1 MHSNDMK
8 KYDGLLSYFFF
19 YDENVA
25 YPILRNQK
33 ETIQMNYAAEMFE
46 YHIWANR
53 TILGRIQE
61 LPSDVLSREVNS
73 SFPTLAH
80 ALSHIYA
87 VDKMWYLVLMGTEMP
102 EAFQACME
110 LNTEV
115 LPTADEYIFAF
126 DQLSELYRD
135 WFRSQPDLEQ
145 PVRLD
150 NPFTGIRDTRLSEM
164 VLHVVNHGTYHRG
177 NVSTMLRQLGHAS
190 VMNDYALFWYQKPVE
205 SL

>member
-1 MHSNDMK
+1 
-8 KYDGLLSYFFF
+8 
-19 YDENVA
+19 
-25 YPILRNQK
+25 
-33 ETIQMNYAAEMFE
+33 MNYAAEMFE

-61 LPSDVLSREVNS
+61 LPSDVLSQEVNT

-87 VDKMWYLVLMGTEMP
+87 VDKMWYLVLTGTEMP
-102 EAFQACME
+102 EALQTCMQ
-110 LNTEV
+110 LNTDV
-115 LPTADEYIFAF
+115 MHTVDEYVLAF
-126 DQLSELYRD
+126 DRLAELYRD

-150 NPFTGIRDTRLSEM
+150 NPYAGIRDTRLSEM
-164 VLHVVNHGTYHRG
+164 VLHVANHGSYHRG
-177 NVSTMLRQLGHAS
+177 NVSTMLRQLGYAS

-205 SL
+205 SH